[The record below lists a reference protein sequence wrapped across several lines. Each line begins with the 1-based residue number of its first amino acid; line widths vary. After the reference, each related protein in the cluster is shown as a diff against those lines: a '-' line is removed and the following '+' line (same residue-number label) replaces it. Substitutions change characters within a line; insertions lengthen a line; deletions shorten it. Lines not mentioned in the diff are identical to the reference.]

1 MVRALIVFT
10 LMLVVNIAWAR
21 YIQTVSDG
29 QRLKAS
35 LWDSTLFLLGG
46 ITVTQYTKAH
56 WLLIPA
62 TLGAFVGTFIGAKRG
77 KGIDTETATG
87 PGVPDDSQLGEGVSK
102 KSSWI
107 TDSYVGHKWDPY
119 ER

>member
-77 KGIDTETATG
+77 KGIEAETESYNGTGVGRELEAVLPTAQPTS
-87 PGVPDDSQLGEGVSK
+87 P
-102 KSSWI
+102 WI
-107 TDSYVGHKWDPY
+107 TD
-119 ER
+119 RLR